1 MRISFKTAGLLVK
14 YLPPGSKDRT
24 AALEVASGATPRD
37 VIKKLGMPEDGSYLV
52 IHNGSSVPKA
62 ERATL
67 ALAEDDS
74 LAIMPPLKGG

>member
-14 YLPPGSKDRT
+14 YLPNGAKDRT
-24 AALEVASGATPRD
+24 ATLDVAPGATPLD
-37 VIKKLGMPEDGSYLV
+37 VIKQLGMPADGSYLV

-67 ALAEDDS
+67 TLADDDN